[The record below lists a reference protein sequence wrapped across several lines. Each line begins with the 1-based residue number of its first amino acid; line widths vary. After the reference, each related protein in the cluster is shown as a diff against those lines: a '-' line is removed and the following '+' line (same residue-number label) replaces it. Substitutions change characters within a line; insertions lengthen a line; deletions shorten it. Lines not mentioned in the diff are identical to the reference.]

1 VPPHGDKQMK
11 HKFGAIR
18 CLVDEIKF
26 SSKLEAQFYNQLK
39 LRQLAG
45 DVIFFLMQCPFR
57 LPGKIKYVVDF
68 IVFLSN
74 GDIEFIDV
82 KGMRTPISTLKIKQV
97 EEIYPI
103 KIKIVEKI

>member
-1 VPPHGDKQMK
+1 MK